1 MTGATDDEATPS
13 LAAALADAGKVS
25 AKSEDSGSK
34 MAETAPSEKDAKTG
48 TSGAADAAGE
58 APTGGN
64 SSGEGDAAASA
75 DAGEDKKPT
84 KTPGGRNKRN
94 NTSRKPKG
102 PKKSNAAKKK
112 QGGVPQYPDY
122 AALLP
127 QTALAT
133 TVQAWIDDDMPSF
146 DVGGLVVG
154 STPATAQ
161 LWMKS
166 SGIFAGKPFFD
177 AVFRS
182 VGCQVKWTNL
192 ARNEGRMITANGSDK
207 KVLLATVT
215 GPCNQI
221 LRGER
226 TALCAL
232 SRCSGVATESR
243 AAVDLAKKLGW
254 KGLVAG
260 TRKTTPGFRI
270 VEKYGLLVGG
280 AATHRLDLSQMVML
294 KDNHVWSAGSI
305 EGAVKLARKAAGF
318 SQKIEVECR
327 NLDEAMEAA
336 GAGADVVM
344 LDNYEPAKLKEDAK
358 AIKDKFP
365 HVIIEASGGITD
377 EAMGDY
383 LSEHVDVVSQGKL
396 TQGYHCLDYSLKIK
410 R

>member
-1 MTGATDDEATPS
+1 MAADEETTPS
-13 LAAALADAGKVS
+13 PAAALADAGKVS
-25 AKSEDSGSK
+25 AKSDDSGNK
-34 MAETAPSEKDAKTG
+34 
-48 TSGAADAAGE
+48 AADTESSGKDTKTSTSAEKAT
-58 APTGGN
+58 TGG
-64 SSGEGDAAASA
+64 SGKGDDAAADGGDS
-75 DAGEDKKPT
+75 KPA

-94 NTSRKPKG
+94 NNRKPKPKG

-112 QGGVPQYPDY
+112 QGGLPQYPDY

-127 QTALAT
+127 QTALAS

-166 SGIFAGKPFFD
+166 TGIFAGKPFFD
-177 AVFRS
+177 AVFHA

-192 ARNEGRMITANGSDK
+192 ARNEGRRITANGSDK

-243 AAVDLAKKLGW
+243 AAVDLAKSLGW
-254 KGLVAG
+254 NGLVAG

-305 EGAVKLARKAAGF
+305 EGAVKLARTAAGF

-344 LDNYEPAKLKEDAK
+344 LDNYEPEKLKEDAK
-358 AIKDKFP
+358 EIKEKFP
-365 HVIIEASGGITD
+365 HVIIEASGRITD
-377 EAMGDY
+377 ETMGEY